1 MKRFV
6 VAALLVVGITT
17 YAQVKRESPQQS
29 NIERMSPEE
38 RQEKQIKRMTAEL
51 NLNSTQQ
58 FQIKQLLADQSANRE
73 KKINRND
80 LSKAEKKDK
89 RETKIRKIQENQKI
103 MEEKMTAILSP
114 EQFTT
119 WKTNQEKIKQ
129 KIANRV
135 KDKRDGTLRNEI
147 EN

>member
-6 VAALLVVGITT
+6 VAALLVVGMTT
-17 YAQVKRESPQQS
+17 CAQVKRESPRQS
-29 NIERMSPEE
+29 KIERMSPEE

-103 MEEKMTAILSP
+103 MEEKMIAILSP

-129 KIANRV
+129 KVANRV

>member
-1 MKRFV
+1 
-6 VAALLVVGITT
+6 
-17 YAQVKRESPQQS
+17 
-29 NIERMSPEE
+29 
-38 RQEKQIKRMTAEL
+38 MTAEL

-129 KIANRV
+129 KVANRV